1 MEKAMSI
8 CRKESEDEQTTK
20 KGKEKKVDWFVF
32 LTDDILLDILTRLPY
47 GSLRYMAKYVCKRW
61 LDLLSNMKLLD
72 HASFILQK
80 TGNLT
85 ARHVDIREEGEG
97 LQVKVQD
104 LDIPRIGMIRCWDHE
119 FLLISEYKERKVSLY
134 VYNII
139 TKEGS
144 YLPEFKFNASYGGY
158 CINKCGFALS
168 LDRFKGIYKVVHLFM
183 GPPNECHVLISRKDI
198 ASPKWKKFQVPCMN
212 SQKISCFNAVSVQ
225 GRYDERGNC
234 RNQSTFT

>member
-1 MEKAMSI
+1 MEPSALQKSMEKAMSI
-8 CRKESEDEQTTK
+8 CKKESEDEQTTK
-20 KGKEKKVDWFVF
+20 KRKEKKVDWFVF

-168 LDRFKGIYKVVHLFM
+168 FDRFKGNI
-183 GPPNECHVLISRKDI
+183 
-198 ASPKWKKFQVPCMN
+198 
-212 SQKISCFNAVSVQ
+212 Q
-225 GRYDERGNC
+225 GGSLVYGA
-234 RNQSTFT
+234 TK